1 MPDWTFEVLDYAGV
15 AKGEI
20 LNAHERVVAHS
31 LNGPSTASF
40 RIALDHPF
48 ANELIEGDRLI
59 RAKRNGVTNFVGPVV
74 SAEEG
79 AAGEGG
85 VIGVVCL
92 DPFFDRLSARMIGK
106 SIAADGKGV
115 GYAQGTALLPVVRGQ
130 IAKSIIDVT
139 NAADGFTGVQT
150 DNAWITDTGTSF
162 VGPWYYKPITEAV
175 VEMAATLD
183 GYDFEVRMVDPVAIG
198 AGLKLA
204 EFRTYNARG
213 QARPTT
219 IFEYGTGKANM
230 RGYKRPRTR
239 DGQINRA
246 YSLPQG
252 FPDSSMAI
260 VQPDADGNGGVYQA
274 PVANNFD
281 ASASITKWGLREA
294 VVNSDLAV
302 DDFRQK
308 LCNEHVRIRRNPR
321 EQITF
326 DLAANIEYDY
336 GTHYAVGD
344 TFPARAKVAGVTRFD
359 AMFRCYAVSFGI
371 SDEGDEQVSL
381 TVIPT

>member
-59 RAKRNGVTNFVGPVV
+59 RAKRNGVTN
-74 SAEEG
+74 
-79 AAGEGG
+79 
-85 VIGVVCL
+85 
-92 DPFFDRLSARMIGK
+92 FFDRLSARMIGK

-260 VQPDADGNGGVYQA
+260 VQPDADGNGGV
-274 PVANNFD
+274 
-281 ASASITKWGLREA
+281 
-294 VVNSDLAV
+294 
-302 DDFRQK
+302 
-308 LCNEHVRIRRNPR
+308 
-321 EQITF
+321 
-326 DLAANIEYDY
+326 
-336 GTHYAVGD
+336 
-344 TFPARAKVAGVTRFD
+344 
-359 AMFRCYAVSFGI
+359 
-371 SDEGDEQVSL
+371 
-381 TVIPT
+381 